1 MRTMADSITASDI
14 VAAFA
19 PGGAAAA
26 LHLDL
31 VAGYVDGT
39 FAWSDADWSLFSC
52 PKVRIASSAK
62 TSPEVAHVLDVEDG
76 DATPEEAVAWIAWA
90 RSLGL
95 RRAVYCGAYTWAA
108 VKAAFDAAGLAYP
121 DWWIARWTGTPGLI
135 DGTVATQYADP
146 PQTGAHFD
154 ASSVADYWPGVDD
167 MTEDQVQELID
178 AAIAKYA
185 QKLEDVELGPM
196 KGVLASLAGEDAELA
211 AKITAIGKAASS

>member
-1 MRTMADSITASDI
+1 MADSVTASDI

-31 VAGYVDGT
+31 VAGYVDGA

-52 PKVRIASSAK
+52 PKVRISTSAA
-62 TSPEVAHVLDVEDG
+62 TSPKVAHVLDVENG
-76 DATPEEAVAWIAWA
+76 DATPDQAVAWIKWA

-95 RRAVYCGAYTWAA
+95 RRTIYCGANTWAV
-108 VKAAFDAAGLAYP
+108 VKAAFAAAGLAYP
-121 DWWIARWTGTPGLI
+121 DWFVARWTGTPGLI

-167 MTEDQVQELID
+167 MTPDQVQAMID
-178 AAIAKYA
+178 AALAAYA

-196 KGVLASLAGEDAELA
+196 KGALDTLAGDDADLK
-211 AKITAIGKAASS
+211 AKIAAIGKAAGS

>member
-1 MRTMADSITASDI
+1 MADSITASDI
-14 VAAFA
+14 AAAFA

-31 VAGYVDGT
+31 VAGYVDGV

-52 PKVRIASSAK
+52 PKVRIASSAG
-62 TSPEVAHVLDVEDG
+62 TSPQVAHVLDVENG
-76 DATPEEAVAWIAWA
+76 DATPDQSVGWIKWA

-95 RRAVYCGAYTWAA
+95 RRAVYCGRNTWGV
-108 VKAAFDAAGLAYP
+108 VKAAFDAAGEAYP
-121 DWWIARWTGTPGLI
+121 DWWVALWTGTPGLI

-167 MTEDQVQELID
+167 MTPEQVQALID
-178 AAIAKYA
+178 AAIAAYA
-185 QKLEDVELGPM
+185 QKLENIELGPM
-196 KGVLASLAGEDAELA
+196 KGALDALAGDDAALK
-211 AKITAIGKAASS
+211 AKIAAIGKAASS